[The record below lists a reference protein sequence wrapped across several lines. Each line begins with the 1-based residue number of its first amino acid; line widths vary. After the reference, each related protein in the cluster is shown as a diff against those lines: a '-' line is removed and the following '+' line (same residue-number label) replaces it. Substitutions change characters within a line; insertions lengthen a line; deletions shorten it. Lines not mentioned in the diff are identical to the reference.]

1 MRRLVVR
8 FTLSHLVVAV
18 VGGAVTFA
26 VVWLLAPAIFD
37 AQLGLGANRSPDAGG
52 PGPGYGQSLR
62 ATFASAVTT
71 SLVVGT
77 LTGAVVA
84 AVSGLVLARTLA
96 RPLTRIGRAVSEMAQ
111 GRYHHR
117 VPVPRGRELASLA
130 GDVNAL
136 GSALAGTE
144 ERRLRLLGEV
154 AHEMRTPLTVIDGY
168 VEAFIDG
175 VLPPEPEQL
184 ELVSTE
190 VRRLRRLSDDLSALS
205 RAEEHRFTLAPTRVD
220 LDGLA
225 AGVVDRLR
233 SQAEDAEISLSC
245 TPGAGSAVADPDRT
259 VQVLTNLVGNAIR
272 ATPRGG
278 RISILGSRVDG
289 RAELAVVDTGVGLSA
304 ADLVR
309 VFERFY
315 RVPGREVA
323 SDGSGIG
330 LTVSR
335 AYMEAMGGSLVAES
349 AGPGAGSTFTMVF
362 PDPAARY

>member
-8 FTLSHLVVAV
+8 FTLSHLVVAI

-26 VVWLLAPAIFD
+26 IVWWLAPALFD
-37 AQLGLGANRSPDAGG
+37 AQMGLGMGRSGNAGG
-52 PGPGYGQSLR
+52 PGQGYGQSLR
-62 ATFASAVTT
+62 ASFASAVTT
-71 SLVVGT
+71 SLAVGT
-77 LTGAVVA
+77 LSGAVVA
-84 AVSGLVLARTLA
+84 AISGLVLARTLA

-111 GRYHHR
+111 GRYEHS
-117 VPVPRGRELASLA
+117 VPIPRERELASLA
-130 GDVNAL
+130 GDVNVL
-136 GSALAGTE
+136 GSTLASTE
-144 ERRLRLLGEV
+144 QRRLRLLGEV

-175 VLPPEPEQL
+175 VVAPEPEQL

-205 RAEEHRFTLAPTRVD
+205 RAEEGRFTLAPAPVD
-220 LDGLA
+220 LDQVA
-225 AGVVDRLR
+225 SDVVERLR
-233 SQAEDAEISLSC
+233 SQADDKGITVSSKV
-245 TPGAGSAVADPDRT
+245 GAVTVVADPDRT

-272 ATPRGG
+272 ATGRGG
-278 RISILGSRVDG
+278 RITIAGSRAGDEARLSV
-289 RAELAVVDTGVGLSA
+289 EDTGVGLSA

-315 RVPGREVA
+315 RVPGQESP

-335 AYMEAMGGSLVAES
+335 AYMRAMGGDLLAQSDGL
-349 AGPGAGSTFTMVF
+349 GAGATFTMVF
-362 PDPAARY
+362 PSATRG